1 MPHTRSA
8 SYACYEVPVAL
19 YSWLTADDPGFVGLA
34 REPFAGLRWRRS
46 LALVWPFG
54 ILNHILAL
62 AWKRL
67 HVVAVLEVCFGELLS
82 PS

>member
-1 MPHTRSA
+1 MLQRSRSPLLRTVSA
-8 SYACYEVPVAL
+8 FSA
-19 YSWLTADDPGFVGLA
+19 WLTADDPCFVGLA

-67 HVVAVLEVCFGELLS
+67 HVVVVLEVCLGSF
-82 PS
+82 